1 MHRVNI
7 VYAYARCPRPTATSI
22 NGYSDTSSILF
33 LVHGHKKLSRCTE
46 AYYNMKQFIIAAAIL
61 SATSMSAWAQNNQ
74 GQNNNYHGGGNYH
87 GAPGPL
93 MGAGLPGLV
102 VGGVGFGV
110 YWLVR
115 RRRRKTTEV

>member
-1 MHRVNI
+1 
-7 VYAYARCPRPTATSI
+7 
-22 NGYSDTSSILF
+22 
-33 LVHGHKKLSRCTE
+33 
-46 AYYNMKQFIIAAAIL
+46 MKQFIIAAAIL
-61 SATSMSAWAQNNQ
+61 SAASMPAFAQT
-74 GQNNNYHGGGNYH
+74 GQNPSPQNTGQNGQNHV

-102 VGGVGFGV
+102 VGGVGFGF